1 MTTPQLTSFAAPQGG
16 APGPSERPGGPGDS
30 PAFQY
35 VLRLADACLIHGQRL
50 AQWCGHAPVLEE
62 DIALTNVALDHIGQ
76 ARALLTLAGQLE
88 GRGRGEDALAFLRD
102 EREYRNPTLL
112 ELPVGDFAVT
122 VLRSFLWSSF
132 MKELCEALAG
142 SSSNA
147 QLAAIAAKSLKEV
160 RYHWQ
165 HSADWVRRL
174 GDGTEESHRR
184 MQAALLLLW
193 PYTAEW
199 FDDDE
204 VDRAA
209 QASGLGPAWST
220 LQAAWRALVD
230 PVLAEATLAPAALPH
245 GFGPFRS
252 TGKRGEHSEHMGYLL
267 AEMQALPRA
276 FPGAVW

>member
-1 MTTPQLTSFAAPQGG
+1 MDNTTL
-16 APGPSERPGGPGDS
+16 
-30 PAFQY
+30 Y

-50 AQWCGHAPVLEE
+50 AEWCGHAPVLEE

-88 GRGRGEDALAFLRD
+88 GRGRDEDQLAFLRD
-102 EREYRNPTLL
+102 ERDYRNPTLL
-112 ELPVGDFAVT
+112 ELPNGDFAVT

-132 MKELCEALAG
+132 MEVLCEALAG
-142 SSSNA
+142 SSNA

-160 RYHWQ
+160 RYHRQ
-165 HSADWVRRL
+165 HSADWVLRL
-174 GDGTEESHRR
+174 GDGTDESHRR

-199 FDDDE
+199 FEDDE

-220 LQAAWRALVD
+220 LQPAWRASVD
-230 PVLAEATLAPAALPH
+230 LVLADATLAPAAET
-245 GFGPFRS
+245 PFRS
-252 TGKRGEHSEHMGYLL
+252 TGKHGVHSEHMGYLL
-267 AEMQALPRA
+267 AQMQALPRA